1 MTAYLR
7 RFISLNVRKE
17 LTFKDA
23 KDAEDKT
30 LHGNFHQVYLFLID
44 VMKAGYKSC
53 GRSITVDD
61 AHLALRIVW
70 GRTKQILNEEQNKRC
85 NYRSGVQKN
94 TQRRRR

>member
-1 MTAYLR
+1 MR
-7 RFISLNVRKE
+7 RFISLDVRKN

-23 KDAEDKT
+23 KDPEDKT

-44 VMKAGYKSC
+44 VMRAGYKSC
-53 GRSITVDD
+53 GKSITVDD

-85 NYRSGVQKN
+85 NYRGGVQN
-94 TQRRRR
+94 TTQRSSR